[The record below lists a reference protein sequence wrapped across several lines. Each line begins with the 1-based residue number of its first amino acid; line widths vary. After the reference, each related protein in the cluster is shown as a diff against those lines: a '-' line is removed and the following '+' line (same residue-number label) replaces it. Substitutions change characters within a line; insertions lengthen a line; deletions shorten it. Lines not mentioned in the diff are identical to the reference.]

1 MGWVR
6 LVACCVGVV
15 ACLVVAGCGG
25 GSGTTGGSA
34 TSTGTGTEQRNRSS
48 AEGAHGETEPAHSV
62 QSQGIKGENPHT
74 EAQTDAHISHS
85 DCARLARLAA
95 GRLGTTPAR
104 RSQPRPPL
112 SRCRLTAPGVS
123 INVYLDS
130 GFAAKRRYRNRI
142 EETVQFNAANPAATP
157 HPVPH
162 VGEKAPY
169 DANANWIPAL
179 RSLLAVRGNRWLT
192 VTISAAGRSNRELR
206 REAATLARA
215 GFRLTASRSQ

>member
-6 LVACCVGVV
+6 IAGGCVGLVACL
-15 ACLVVAGCGG
+15 AAIGCGA
-25 GSGTTGGSA
+25 GSATTGGSSA
-34 TSTGTGTEQRNRSS
+34 GARPRTEPSRSS
-48 AEGAHGETEPAHSV
+48 AEVAAGEAEPAHTV

-74 EAQTDAHISHS
+74 EAQTKAHISRS

-95 GRLGTTPAR
+95 ARLGTRLAR

-112 SRCRLTAPGVS
+112 TRCRLTAPGAS

-142 EETVQFNAANPAATP
+142 EETVQFNAEDPAALP
-157 HPVPH
+157 HQVPH

-169 DANANWIPAL
+169 AANANWIPAL

-192 VTISAAGRSNRELR
+192 VTISAGGHSNRSLR
-206 REAATLARA
+206 AQAATLARA
-215 GFRLTASRSQ
+215 GFRLTAH